1 MKKFYFTLLLLHGL
15 AISAIAQLTVFSD
28 DYAPGVSFA
37 AFGGSTNSITIDN
50 TQSHSGTS
58 SLKIAVT
65 SGYTGGAMV
74 IATPTDL
81 SGYTA
86 LTFWA
91 KNDNPAFK
99 LDGVGIGNNA
109 ATTKYA
115 VERNGVTLTSGWVKY
130 YIPLPVPSKLTAE
143 TGLFHFAE
151 GSGEGAYNIWI
162 DDIQYENV
170 SSAILGVPTAAF
182 ATETISRPV
191 GETFTPNG
199 TVSVYPV
206 CAEGAMQTARAYF
219 TWSSTNSAVASI
231 NADGLGAAVA
241 EGSANISAQLGSIA
255 AAGLLTVNVTAALQE
270 PTVAAPTP
278 PARNAA
284 DVISVFSGAYTDLAS
299 TDFNPFWGQ
308 STVVT
313 QPSIAG
319 NPTIKYANFNYQ
331 GMQFASPI
339 DASQMQKLH
348 IDVWTTNCTALDVYP
363 IVPGQ
368 PEQYVRLTPTFNGWN
383 SFDIDLSQYTI
394 PLNNIIQFK
403 FVGTPFGS
411 CTIFYDNLYFYRAGA
426 SPTAPTTA
434 APAPTENQADVI
446 SLFSNTYTN
455 VPVDTWSAPW
465 DNANVADVQVAGND
479 NKLYTNLVFAGIEF
493 TSNTINATNMQFL
506 HVDVWT
512 PNATNFNIK
521 LVDFGANNI
530 YQGGDDS
537 EFELSFT
544 PAQGSWVSYDIN
556 LNDFTGLAS
565 RANLAQMLF
574 ISSNSTVYVD
584 NVYFYKLP
592 ATATTTAAPAPT
604 ENQADVISLFSNTYT
619 NVPVDTWS
627 ASWDN
632 ANVADVQVSGNDNK
646 LYTNL
651 VFAGIEFTSNTIN
664 ATNMQFLHVDV
675 WTPNATNF
683 NIKLVDFGAN
693 NIYQGGDDSESEL
706 SFTPLQGTW
715 VSYDINLNDFTN
727 LAARAN
733 LAQMLFISSN
743 STVYV
748 DNVYFYRLSPTPVRF
763 SRFSVSQ
770 VNKAVLLNWATSY
783 ELNNRGFSIERS
795 VDGRNWQEITFIAGT
810 NTGDNLRQYA
820 FTDAAPVKGINYY
833 RIRQVDFDGKA
844 TFSAVQKINFSGLLN
859 PHSVF
864 PNPANDRISLKLGVI
879 ENDNTRFDIIAPDGR
894 VLKTGALYKSQSNT
908 VKSLDLNGL
917 PAGVYLLSIGDAASR
932 QIIRVVLN

>member
-58 SLKIAVT
+58 SLKIPVT

-219 TWSSTNSAVASI
+219 TWSSTNNAVASI

-270 PTVAAPTP
+270 PTVAAPAP

-348 IDVWTTNCTALDVYP
+348 IDVWTPNCTALDVYP

-403 FVGTPFGS
+403 FVGTPSGS

-465 DNANVADVQVAGND
+465 DNADVADVQVAGND

-530 YQGGDDS
+530 YQGGDD
-537 EFELSFT
+537 T
-544 PAQGSWVSYDIN
+544 
-556 LNDFTGLAS
+556 
-565 RANLAQMLF
+565 
-574 ISSNSTVYVD
+574 
-584 NVYFYKLP
+584 
-592 ATATTTAAPAPT
+592 
-604 ENQADVISLFSNTYT
+604 
-619 NVPVDTWS
+619 
-627 ASWDN
+627 
-632 ANVADVQVSGNDNK
+632 
-646 LYTNL
+646 
-651 VFAGIEFTSNTIN
+651 
-664 ATNMQFLHVDV
+664 
-675 WTPNATNF
+675 
-683 NIKLVDFGAN
+683 
-693 NIYQGGDDSESEL
+693 ESEL
-706 SFTPLQGTW
+706 SFTPSQGTW

-810 NTGDNLRQYA
+810 NAGDNLRQYA
-820 FTDAAPVKGINYY
+820 FTDPAPVKGINYY